1 MPEKPPQKTKA
12 IKPRRPYRQILQS
25 LGKVVKINREIATPV
40 WLCGN
45 AEHNEWGAW
54 PLRLT
59 IWNMFKGLG
68 GEHFYNDFR
77 LLSFQS
83 DLVLLQEALLSRRSL
98 MELSPDG
105 FLGVHGAS
113 YERIDSLRD
122 GVMTL
127 ARMMTSEAPQRI
139 LCKYPEPVLKTP
151 KAALVTSYA
160 LENGPEGLMV
170 VNLHATLIRTIKRAV
185 EELDHL
191 IHQLPLH
198 QGPIIFA
205 GDFNTFTPRY
215 FKAVAG
221 KLEEL
226 GLHYVPIPGDPRRPV
241 DHLDQLFVR
250 GLQVKEIWVDT
261 RIKSSDHFPIRA
273 ILELDPKSS
282 RE

>member
-1 MPEKPPQKTKA
+1 MPEKSTKRSRHV
-12 IKPRRPYRQILQS
+12 KPRRPYREVLRS
-25 LGKVVKINREIATPV
+25 LSKVVKINREVATPV
-40 WLCGN
+40 WLSGH
-45 AEHNEWGAW
+45 AEHGEWGPW

-83 DLVLLQEALLSRRSL
+83 DLILLQEALLSRRSL
-98 MELSPDG
+98 MELSPEG

-113 YERIDSLRD
+113 YERVDQLRD

-127 ARMMTSEAPQRI
+127 GRMMTDDAPQRI

-160 LENGPEGLMV
+160 LHGKSEKLMV
-170 VNLHATLIRTIKRAV
+170 VNLHATLIRTIKRAI
-185 EELDHL
+185 EELEHL
-191 IHQLPLH
+191 MMQLPSH

-226 GLHYVPIPGDPRRPV
+226 GLSYVPIPGDPRRPV
-241 DHLDQLFVR
+241 DHLDQLFIR
-250 GLQVKEIWVDT
+250 GLKVKEIWVET

-273 ILELDPKSS
+273 VLDLAGS
-282 RE
+282 